1 MALTKTTTKSVKKK
15 TPTKTVRKTP
25 TKSVKKTPTKSV
37 RKTPTKSVR
46 KTPTKSVKKC
56 PVKKTPTK
64 TVKKCPVK
72 KTPTKTVRK
81 TPTKI
86 VKKTPTK
93 TVRKTPL
100 SSLFSGTSSSGE
112 CKVGFSRGA
121 TGRCEPL
128 PCFDQSGGIIRGIS
142 RGQDGGC
149 SLTECGRGTIIDPS
163 TGKCVYINTQLG
175 RSLLPYMYETKARVA
190 RAKADRFSQLA
201 PHASDGYAGMYKALS
216 DKREVQY
223 GLAMKSEENAQRI
236 RSEKRSRDIKKI
248 DDKAAYL
255 RARMG

>member
-1 MALTKTTTKSVKKK
+1 MALTKTATKSVKKS
-15 TPTKTVRKTP
+15 PVRKTP
-25 TKSVKKTPTKSV
+25 TKSVKKSP
-37 RKTPTKSVR
+37 VR
-46 KTPTKSVKKC
+46 KTPTKSVKKSPVRKTPTKSVKKS

-64 TVKKCPVK
+64 TVKKSPVK
-72 KTPTKTVRK
+72 KTPTKTVK
-81 TPTKI
+81 KSP
-86 VKKTPTK
+86 VK
-93 TVRKTPL
+93 KTPL

-121 TGRCEPL
+121 MGRCEPL
-128 PCFDQSGGIIRGIS
+128 PCFDPSGGIIRGIS

-163 TGKCVYINTQLG
+163 TGKCVDINTQLG

-201 PHASDGYAGMYKALS
+201 PHASDGYAGMYRALS
-216 DKREVQY
+216 DKRAVQHE
-223 GLAMKSEENAQRI
+223 LAMKSDENARRI

-248 DDKAAYL
+248 EDKAAYL

>member
-1 MALTKTTTKSVKKK
+1 MALTKTTTKSVKKS
-15 TPTKTVRKTP
+15 PVRKTP
-25 TKSVKKTPTKSV
+25 TKSVKKSP
-37 RKTPTKSVR
+37 VR
-46 KTPTKSVKKC
+46 KTPTKSVKKS

-64 TVKKCPVK
+64 TVKKSPVK
-72 KTPTKTVRK
+72 KTPTKTVK
-81 TPTKI
+81 KSP
-86 VKKTPTK
+86 VK
-93 TVRKTPL
+93 KTPL

-121 TGRCEPL
+121 MGRCEPL

-216 DKREVQY
+216 DKRTVQHE
-223 GLAMKSEENAQRI
+223 LAMKSDENARRI

-248 DDKAAYL
+248 EDKAAYL